1 VIGLLSAPCALTILK
16 PNRYCLI
23 WLLYFV
29 AMMAIDPFLSPLIIK
44 IWEGKLVGIRLEE
57 FALPESF
64 VSVVID
70 NASWYGPQL
79 GLFM

>member
-1 VIGLLSAPCALTILK
+1 
-16 PNRYCLI
+16 LI

-79 GLFM
+79 LPTAALFTLLRLTGVRIQDTK